1 MWIKRCGL
9 SVSSYPP
16 SYDRSG
22 IINILYFD
30 DDCIMCNT
38 FAKWIVKLDRQEK
51 IYFASIKELE
61 DILPKEI
68 DSVVYYSDDLYIK
81 SDAVIEVLNDA
92 ADTKIFSVFKILP
105 LCLRNRLY
113 NLVAGNRHRLN
124 KGEACE
130 INPTVR
136 KRIISS

>member
-1 MWIKRCGL
+1 
-9 SVSSYPP
+9 
-16 SYDRSG
+16 
-22 IINILYFD
+22 
-30 DDCIMCNT
+30 MCNT

-51 IYFASIKELE
+51 IYFASIKELK
-61 DILPKEI
+61 DILPEEI

-92 ADTKIFSVFKILP
+92 TNTKIFSAFKVIP
-105 LCLRNRLY
+105 VKLRNRLY
-113 NLVAGNRHRLN
+113 EFIAGKRHSIN
-124 KGEACE
+124 EGEACE